1 MQLYAAIGPTWGIA
15 VLPLLSSLINA
26 PPGDLAGVLAAGEDA
41 SRCCLREWVARV
53 PDPRSVT
60 GRWHPL
66 EYVLAL
72 AVSAFTAAGH
82 DSPTAIAEWAA
93 GCCQATLAVLG
104 GRHDPWTRRIR
115 PPSARTFGRVFTGL
129 DAEAFNAALYGWLAQ
144 LGLFFSE
151 LKMHAKAAT
160 AGHAPRLQ
168 AGPARVPHTEDP
180 R

>member
-1 MQLYAAIGPTWGIA
+1 VPA
-15 VLPLLSSLINA
+15 LLSSLINA
-26 PPGDLAGVLAAGEDA
+26 PPGDLAEVLAAGDDA

-72 AVSAFTAAGH
+72 AVCAFTAAWH

-104 GRHDPWTRRIR
+104 GRQDPWTQRIR
-115 PPSARTFGRVFTGL
+115 PPSARTFGRVFT
-129 DAEAFNAALYGWLAQ
+129 AWMPRR
-144 LGLFFSE
+144 STRRC
-151 LKMHAKAAT
+151 T
-160 AGHAPRLQ
+160 AGWPSWACSSRS
-168 AGPARVPHTEDP
+168 
-180 R
+180 